1 MIYPWPVFSDG
12 EKLVSGQNITSIKN
26 RILSNDVYIELLNVP
41 ELVYVTFEFL
51 KRTQLQVGWFYFR
64 DESGQDFA
72 IPESEFLAKFKP
84 VAGGN
89 GAKGDKGDKGDSGK
103 DGVNGKNGV
112 DGVGIKTITASQE
125 GGVVTLTIEMTDGTQ
140 QTPSFTLPSA

>member
-12 EKLVSGQNITSIKN
+12 EKLVSGQKITSIKN

-103 DGVNGKNGV
+103 DGV
-112 DGVGIKTITASQE
+112 GIKTITASQE

>member
-1 MIYPWPVFSDG
+1 M
-12 EKLVSGQNITSIKN
+12 
-26 RILSNDVYIELLNVP
+26 
-41 ELVYVTFEFL
+41 VYVTFEFL

-64 DESGQDFA
+64 DESGQDFVM
-72 IPESEFLAKFKP
+72 PESEFLAKFKP

-125 GGVVTLTIEMTDGTQ
+125 GGVITLTIEMTDGTQ

>member
-1 MIYPWPVFSDG
+1 MIYPWTVFSDG
-12 EKLVSGQNITSIKN
+12 EKLVSGQKITSIKN

-89 GAKGDKGDKGDSGK
+89 GDKGDPGK
-103 DGVNGKNGV
+103 

>member
-1 MIYPWPVFSDG
+1 MFISNYLMFLNWF
-12 EKLVSGQNITSIKN
+12 TSHLN
-26 RILSNDVYIELLNVP
+26 FLSAHNYRL
-41 ELVYVTFEFL
+41 
-51 KRTQLQVGWFYFR
+51 VGWFYFR

-89 GAKGDKGDKGDSGK
+89 GDKGDPGK
-103 DGVNGKNGV
+103 